1 MSHWI
6 CLSPLLILYYFLRTF
21 IYFKLCVH
29 VVALCPCW
37 PEEGVY
43 ELPSVVSLLS
53 HLSNLLF
60 IFKCIYLCVCVY
72 PCVYCVCDPMC
83 IVCLCV
89 FVCVCLRVQQG
100 MWGGQRICGESA
112 LYCCHVQT
120 RFLVSVCAEYF
131 WTAGPGARSC
141 SHLSVGCWAY
151 RFRLLSLAFPWGS
164 RDWTEV
170 MVLAWPEL
178 LPTKQLGSPYS
189 FAETESRSRWG
200 LISN

>member
-83 IVCLCV
+83 IVCFVCLCV
-89 FVCVCLRVQQG
+89 CAWECNRV
-100 MWGGQRICGESA
+100 CGEVREFVGSQ
-112 LYCCHVQT
+112 LSTVVMFRQG
-120 RFLVSVCAEYF
+120 FLF
-131 WTAGPGARSC
+131 
-141 SHLSVGCWAY
+141 LSVPSTSG
-151 RFRLLSLAFPWGS
+151 
-164 RDWTEV
+164 
-170 MVLAWPEL
+170 
-178 LPTKQLGSPYS
+178 QLGLELAVVP
-189 FAETESRSRWG
+189 
-200 LISN
+200 ISL